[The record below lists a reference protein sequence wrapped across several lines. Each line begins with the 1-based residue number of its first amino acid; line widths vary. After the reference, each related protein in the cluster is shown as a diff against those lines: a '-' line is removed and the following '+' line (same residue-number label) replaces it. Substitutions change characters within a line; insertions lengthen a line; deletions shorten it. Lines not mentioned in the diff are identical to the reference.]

1 MLAAILAFGSACPV
15 LAEFRDSG
23 MLFIEGLEDAQ
34 PQLPEGPGDDGIVID
49 GLGDRRQRRCKIDL
63 GKTERE
69 GEVRRAGAAS
79 RGAPEGAVKVKD
91 VLT

>member
-1 MLAAILAFGSACPV
+1 MDKNMIGNPGWGM
-15 LAEFRDSG
+15 RNSG
-23 MLFIEGLEDAQ
+23 A
-34 PQLPEGPGDDGIVID
+34 
-49 GLGDRRQRRCKIDL
+49 RRCKIDL

-79 RGAPEGAVKVKD
+79 RGAPEGAAKVKN

>member
-1 MLAAILAFGSACPV
+1 MAR
-15 LAEFRDSG
+15 E
-23 MLFIEGLEDAQ
+23 
-34 PQLPEGPGDDGIVID
+34 
-49 GLGDRRQRRCKIDL
+49 RRCKIDL